1 MTPAASVISFPPVV
15 ALADGKGTVSE
26 IRDAVSARVRSLSV
40 DLVADYLEACAEA
53 KIIERA

>member
-1 MTPAASVISFPPVV
+1 MSFISPVV
-15 ALADGKGTVSE
+15 ALVDGKGTVGE